1 MGRKRDLE
9 RPKSGP
15 GRKTK
20 KQSEPKLPKSLQ
32 EKKDFNELS
41 HRQKQRLKK
50 RIEKKRIREEKS
62 TLKEEAKQKLKE
74 KKKVKKSSSKS
85 DEESPSVNKAEETL
99 SPEPKRKPLFDAD
112 SDDSELPDDEI
123 PGISSGDEEEEEE
136 EEKGGDTEDD
146 DDDDGED
153 DGDAEEADGTSD
165 EDDDDTGDDDDLLP
179 IEKKSAKIRKKEKR
193 DAELGEE
200 ELMSSIKKTEKFV
213 LPSGQE
219 IEAEEKLVPDL
230 VLIQHRIR
238 EVIHVLANFK
248 ERRQEDTPRCEYM
261 ARLRKDL
268 CKYYNYNEYLMMKL
282 MEIFPYQ
289 IIEFLEAS
297 EVERPVTIR
306 VNTLKTRR
314 RNLAQAL
321 INRGVNLDP
330 LGKWTKVGL
339 VVYDSQVPIGATP
352 EYLSGQYL
360 LQGGSSLLPVM
371 ALGPQENEF
380 VLDMAAA
387 PGGKTTHIA
396 ALMKNTGI
404 LFANDSNKTRL
415 NAVIANLHRM
425 GIMNVVVSNYDGRN
439 MSKIVNTFDRVL
451 LDAPCSG
458 TGVICKDPT
467 VKNTKDQDQI
477 NRCSNM
483 QRELLLSAI
492 DCCNAKSK
500 TGSYIVYSTCSVL
513 VEENE
518 CIIDYALK
526 RRHVKLVPTGL
537 DFGEQGFPKFQRHRF
552 HPSMNL
558 TRRYYPHTHNL
569 DGFFVAKLKKYSN
582 ENPNAAKNEEQ
593 STEKPK
599 SNDAKPNAT
608 TKPVNNTP
616 NNKQIN
622 KSNHAKPKSNPAKAR
637 GTKRKHEESDDK
649 NKNNNRNKWKK
660 KKVGQVKK
668 FKTPRKKFIRKTPQK

>member
-9 RPKSGP
+9 RPKPGP

-20 KQSEPKLPKSLQ
+20 KQSEPKLPRSLQ

-50 RIEKKRIREEKS
+50 RIEKKRNREEKS

-74 KKKVKKSSSKS
+74 KKKEKKISSES
-85 DEESPSVNKAEETL
+85 DEESSEESSSEDKAEETL
-99 SPEPKRKPLFDAD
+99 SPKPERKPLFEAD

-123 PGISSGDEEEEEE
+123 PGISSDDDEEEEE
-136 EEKGGDTEDD
+136 GGDKADD
-146 DDDDGED
+146 DDEEEDDEED
-153 DGDAEEADGTSD
+153 DGDAEEADSTSD
-165 EDDDDTGDDDDLLP
+165 EDDDDTGDDDDDLLP

-248 ERRQEDTPRCEYM
+248 ERRQEDTSRYEYV

-352 EYLSGQYL
+352 EYLSGQYI

-380 VLDMAAA
+380 VLDMASA

-425 GIMNVVVSNYDGRN
+425 GIMNVVVANYDGRN
-439 MSKIVNTFDRVL
+439 MNKIVNTFDRVL

-526 RRHVKLVPTGL
+526 RRAVKLVPTGL
-537 DFGEQGFPKFQRHRF
+537 DFGEKGFPKFQRHRF

-593 STEKPK
+593 STETPK
-599 SNDAKPNAT
+599 SKDGKADAT

-616 NNKQIN
+616 NNN
-622 KSNHAKPKSNPAKAR
+622 K
-637 GTKRKHEESDDK
+637 
-649 NKNNNRNKWKK
+649 
-660 KKVGQVKK
+660 
-668 FKTPRKKFIRKTPQK
+668 